1 MKLTARMKPTE
12 KLATVISVIALL
24 LSSINTYYQFFH
36 VRHALMLSS
45 YDLMARRDGYY
56 AELAISN
63 TGNRPVAAM
72 NINLCM
78 MREDAVAFE
87 TAGSWS
93 YVDTY
98 VDDVQSDIVLAEPIT
113 VIPPGEIRVVRLKS
127 KFEFSEKSAMLD
139 RSFNIGICLTV
150 YTSEARKRMVGL
162 MPFWLKVDDQGKPS
176 YPERG
181 AHFQAEHRKKID
193 L

>member
-1 MKLTARMKPTE
+1 MKLIKRMTPTE

-24 LSSINTYYQFFH
+24 LSSINMYYEFFH

-72 NINLCM
+72 NINFCM
-78 MREDAVAFE
+78 MREDALAFE

-98 VDDVQSDIVLAEPIT
+98 VDDVQSDSVLAEPTT

-127 KFEFSEKSAMLD
+127 TFELSENSAMLD
-139 RSFNIGICLTV
+139 RSFNIGICLTA
-150 YTSEARKRMVGL
+150 YTSEARQKMIGL
-162 MPFWLKVDDQGKPS
+162 MPFWLRVDDQGEPS
-176 YPERG
+176 YPQRG
-181 AHFQAEHRKKID
+181 THFRAEHRKKVD